1 MRLLFRA
8 ATKSGPGKPE
18 TSVAVKQKNR
28 LFHFDSPL
36 GEDKLLVN
44 SFRGCEQLDELFRFE
59 LELVSEDPSIQW
71 NQIVG
76 RNVTVGIRQ
85 RDETSLRYFN
95 GQISQFAPIRHE
107 GRLAY
112 YSAEMVPW
120 PWFLTLTRDCVI
132 YQEKTVP
139 EVIDLTFRRYGFRPD
154 TWQMNLRGKHEKW
167 EYCCQYRESSF
178 AFVSR
183 LMEAEGIYYYFAQE
197 KGKHTLVMVDDRS
210 AHLPLPSQPRI
221 RFEHD
226 TGAGVARDEDTIFA
240 ASMEKSVRPTKY
252 TLKEFNCLIPK
263 DPLLFESGQDQ
274 SAGLGPKLEL
284 EMYDYPGEYETP
296 LEGKD
301 YSDLRQ
307 EEQEDD
313 HVTVNGSGNC
323 RSLAAGYRFD
333 LSDHPRKELDTNFL
347 ITSVTHAAH
356 EGTLLPGTDASEA
369 SYQNSFTSIPSKAQ
383 YRPDRDTPKAI
394 MRGSQTAFVVGPPGE
409 EVYTDHLGRVK
420 VQFHWDRKGKQD
432 DKSSCWIR
440 VMQAWAGMGY
450 GHIWIPRIGQE
461 VIVDFLEGD
470 PDRPIITGCLYNED
484 NRPPWDLPANQNW
497 SGVKTRSTKG
507 GQPQNC
513 NELRLDDTRGNE
525 LFAMQAEKD
534 MHITVKNDSIETVL
548 RDRHSTVGGEARES
562 IQKDVSVQ
570 VGGNVQE
577 KVGGKLLLEAA
588 GEIHI
593 KAGGRI
599 VLESGAGVTFLGSG
613 GSSFID
619 VTSAGIV
626 AQGPAIWINS
636 AQGVPEGALSS
647 KPSDPLQPGVN
658 GAGGLDPLHDAQFAP
673 YPGEQP
679 VPVQHSYPG
688 PSAPYSGEPPAPG
701 TEPNYEPPPP
711 APNRSSLLGNPWI
724 DSSYDA
730 HLTKTDPEEGEP

>member
-1 MRLLFRA
+1 M
-8 ATKSGPGKPE
+8 
-18 TSVAVKQKNR
+18 KQKNR

-44 SFRGCEQLDELFRFE
+44 SFRGSEELDELFRFD

-71 NQIVG
+71 KQIVG

-85 RDETSLRYFN
+85 RDGTSFRYFN
-95 GQISQFAPIRHE
+95 GHISRFAPIRHE

-112 YSAEMVPW
+112 YSAELVPW
-120 PWFLTLTRDCVI
+120 LWFLTLTRDCVI

-139 EVIDLTFRRYGFRPD
+139 EVIDLTFRRYGFRQD
-154 TWQMNLRGKHEKW
+154 AYQMNLRGKHETW

-197 KGKHTLVMVDDRS
+197 NGKHTLVMVDDRS

-226 TGAGVARDEDTIFA
+226 TGAGVKRDEDTIFT
-240 ASMEKSVRPTKY
+240 ASMDKSVQSTKY

-263 DPLLFESGQDQ
+263 DPLLFESGQGQ

-296 LEGKD
+296 LEGKE

-313 HVTVNGSGNC
+313 HVIVTGTGNC
-323 RSLAAGYRFD
+323 RSLAPGYRFD
-333 LSDHPRKELDTNFL
+333 LSDHPRKELDNNFL
-347 ITSVTHAAH
+347 ITNVTHAAH
-356 EGTLLPGTDASEA
+356 EGTLLAGTDANEA
-369 SYQNSFTSIPSKAQ
+369 RYENSFVSIPSHAQ
-383 YRPDRDTPKAI
+383 YRPDRDTPKAS

-420 VQFHWDRKGKQD
+420 VQFHWDRKGTRD
-432 DKSSCWIR
+432 EKSSCWIR

-450 GHIWIPRIGQE
+450 GQMWIPRIGQE

-513 NELRLDDTRGNE
+513 NELRLDDTKGNE
-525 LFAMQAEKD
+525 LFALQAEKD
-534 MHITVKNDSIETVL
+534 MYITVKNDTRERVE
-548 RDRHSTVGGEARES
+548 RDRHSTVGG
-562 IQKDVSVQ
+562 SVQ
-570 VGGNVQE
+570 EKAGGNV
-577 KVGGKLLLEAA
+577 LLEAA

-599 VLESGAGVTFLGSG
+599 VLESGAGVTFLGFG
-613 GSSFID
+613 GGSFID
-619 VTSAGIV
+619 VTNAGII
-626 AQGPAIWINS
+626 AQGPKIWMNCE
-636 AQGVPEGALSS
+636 QGTPEGALSS
-647 KPSDPLQPGVN
+647 KPLEPSQPDRN
-658 GAGGLDPLHDAQFAP
+658 GIDEIGPLHETQQMP
-673 YPGEQP
+673 
-679 VPVQHSYPG
+679 
-688 PSAPYSGEPPAPG
+688 EPDEKAA
-701 TEPNYEPPPP
+701 PPP
-711 APNRSSLLGNPWI
+711 ALEGNPWI
-724 DSSYDA
+724 DSSYGADLGQEVGASAAQPEKGPDDA
-730 HLTKTDPEEGEP
+730 V